1 MTLERL
7 FHYSEWCQA
16 RLEETLSQNDA
27 LLHRGFET
35 TSKFDTIA
43 KLLAHSLAAEE
54 RWLVMRLGHAPISR
68 MYEDRAPETL
78 KELFADARAIRENT
92 RQFVAR
98 QTPESLA
105 AVSEIELGS
114 VTLKLSVEDVLYHVL
129 HHESWHRAQIS
140 MALQQFGVDP
150 PNFDFCF
157 IGRTVGASPSV

>member
-7 FHYSEWCQA
+7 FEYSDWCQA
-16 RLEETLSQNDA
+16 RLEEVLSQNES
-27 LLHRGFET
+27 LVHRRFET
-35 TSKFDTIA
+35 TSRFDTIA
-43 KLLAHSLAAEE
+43 KLFAHSLAAEE
-54 RWLVMRLGHAPISR
+54 RWLVMRLGHEPIER

-92 RQFVAR
+92 RRFVAR

-105 AVSEIELGS
+105 VVNEIELGT
-114 VTLKLSVEDVLYHVL
+114 VTLMLSVEEVLYHVL

-157 IGRTVGASPSV
+157 LKG